1 MLQSEALDILKMGK
15 NVFLTGP
22 AGSGKTHVVNEY
34 VKYLKSMAVDVAVTA
49 STGIAATHIGG
60 MTIHSWS
67 GLGIRDRLTDYDID
81 DLMQRQYLYKRFER
95 TKVLIIDEVSMLHH
109 YRLDLSTDETERQ
122 AVWRNASCFVWRFF
136 PTTSRNSW

>member
-49 STGIAATHIGG
+49 STGIAATHVGG
-60 MTIHSWS
+60 MTIHAWS
-67 GLGIRDRLTDYDID
+67 GLGIKRDLSDW
-81 DLMQRQYLYKRFER
+81 DLEALLER
-95 TKVLIIDEVSMLHH
+95 EPLVRRVRGAHVLIIDEVSMLDAHT
-109 YRLDLSTDETERQ
+109 LAMVDS
-122 AVWRNASCFVWRFF
+122 AVR
-136 PTTSRNSW
+136 T